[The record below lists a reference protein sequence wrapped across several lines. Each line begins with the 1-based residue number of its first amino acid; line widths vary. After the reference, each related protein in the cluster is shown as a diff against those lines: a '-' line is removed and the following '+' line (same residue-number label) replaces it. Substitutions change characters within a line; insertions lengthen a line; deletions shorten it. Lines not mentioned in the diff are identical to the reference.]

1 MSNSITTPTSRSLF
15 LDSGALRPLVD
26 QFICGLASQGHTV
39 LTVRGY
45 EDGARHFAAWLLQ
58 AGIAVANINNDT
70 CAAFAAHHCRCPGGR
85 RANRISTKYAHRVH
99 RFVQFLSA
107 CGATGPTTPPKPTL
121 VAPHVGLFQDWLR
134 RHRGISERT
143 IDRYGRMV
151 MRLVATLGAE
161 PASYEASLI
170 RQAVLDEVKDT
181 SAAYA
186 KTITTALRCYLR
198 FLGASGECRQE
209 LIHAVPT
216 VPQWRLSALPRYLPL
231 DDVERLIGACDTS
244 KTSGIRDRA
253 ILLLLSRLG
262 LRGGDVLGLR
272 LDHICWADGTLR
284 VSGKGRRE
292 VCLPLPQDAGDA
304 LLDYISH
311 ARPTSESDAVFLR
324 SCAPYRPFA
333 VSSSIS
339 SVVKLALARAGIS
352 DPPSHGA
359 NLLRHSAATSM
370 LRAGATLDTIGT
382 VLRHRSATTTAHYAK
397 VDIPMLLQVVQPW
410 PEQLSC

>member
-1 MSNSITTPTSRSLF
+1 MLMSNSITTPTSRSLF
-15 LDSGALRPLVD
+15 LDPGPLRPLVD

-107 CGATGPTTPPKPTL
+107 CGATGPTTPPEPTL
-121 VAPHVGLFQDWLR
+121 VAPHVELFQNWLR

-170 RQAVLDEVKDT
+170 RRAVLDEVKDT

-186 KTITTALRCYLR
+186 KTITTALRCY
-198 FLGASGECRQE
+198 
-209 LIHAVPT
+209 
-216 VPQWRLSALPRYLPL
+216 
-231 DDVERLIGACDTS
+231 
-244 KTSGIRDRA
+244 
-253 ILLLLSRLG
+253 
-262 LRGGDVLGLR
+262 
-272 LDHICWADGTLR
+272 
-284 VSGKGRRE
+284 
-292 VCLPLPQDAGDA
+292 
-304 LLDYISH
+304 
-311 ARPTSESDAVFLR
+311 
-324 SCAPYRPFA
+324 
-333 VSSSIS
+333 
-339 SVVKLALARAGIS
+339 
-352 DPPSHGA
+352 
-359 NLLRHSAATSM
+359 
-370 LRAGATLDTIGT
+370 
-382 VLRHRSATTTAHYAK
+382 
-397 VDIPMLLQVVQPW
+397 
-410 PEQLSC
+410 

>member
-1 MSNSITTPTSRSLF
+1 
-15 LDSGALRPLVD
+15 
-26 QFICGLASQGHTV
+26 
-39 LTVRGY
+39 
-45 EDGARHFAAWLLQ
+45 
-58 AGIAVANINNDT
+58 
-70 CAAFAAHHCRCPGGR
+70 
-85 RANRISTKYAHRVH
+85 
-99 RFVQFLSA
+99 
-107 CGATGPTTPPKPTL
+107 
-121 VAPHVGLFQDWLR
+121 
-134 RHRGISERT
+134 
-143 IDRYGRMV
+143 MV

-352 DPPSHGA
+352 NPPSHGA

-382 VLRHRSATTTAHYAK
+382 VLRHRSAVTTAHYAK